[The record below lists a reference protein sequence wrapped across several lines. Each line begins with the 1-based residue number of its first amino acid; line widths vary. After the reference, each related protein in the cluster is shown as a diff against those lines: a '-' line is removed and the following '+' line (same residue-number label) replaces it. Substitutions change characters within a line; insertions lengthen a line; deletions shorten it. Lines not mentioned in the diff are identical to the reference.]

1 MVVRWLKGMEKKV
14 FVYVDGFFA
23 INDKIFLLKRNVEP
37 FKGFWA
43 CVGGFIEIDESPQ
56 EALRREFKEE
66 TNLDVE
72 VGDYIS
78 NRFEETSDRI
88 KLILTYRINAAK
100 GKIKLNHENQEY
112 GWFKELPPNS
122 VYPYNQFLIK

>member
-1 MVVRWLKGMEKKV
+1 MEKKV
-14 FVYVDGFFA
+14 FVYVDGFYA
-23 INDKIFLLKRNVEP
+23 KNDKIFLLKRNVEP

-43 CVGGFIEIDESPQ
+43 CVGGFIENDESPQ

-66 TNLDVE
+66 TNLDVD

-78 NRFEETSDRI
+78 NRFEETPDRI

-112 GWFKELPPNS
+112 AWFKERSHQTAYILTTNS
-122 VYPYNQFLIK
+122 